1 MPKTKSIKDE
11 AAKYL
16 DLLEETEDKEKDR
29 KWISFKL
36 EVIGKDKRYQKLSE
50 AMHKIECSEDF
61 VYEQVWQC
69 LNWLVDE
76 APGNDLLIEDA
87 MLDMV
92 DGRVDIYTANL
103 TKWLNQSASHVY
115 YLTEVLEGNDIKDGF
130 QLLALAQYR
139 AIEEIWRETTYL
151 IMEELK

>member
-16 DLLEETEDKEKDR
+16 DLLEEQEDKKKNR

-36 EVIGKDKRYQKLSE
+36 EVIGEDERHRKLSDI
-50 AMHKIECSEDF
+50 MHKIECSEDF
-61 VYEQVWQC
+61 VYEQVWRC

-76 APGNDLLIEDA
+76 APESDVLIEDA
-87 MLDMV
+87 LLDTI
-92 DGRVDIYTANL
+92 DREVDIYTSNL
-103 TKWLNQSASHVY
+103 TKWLNQSPSHVY
-115 YLTEVLEGNDIKDGF
+115 YLTEALEENGIKDGF

-139 AIEEIWRETTYL
+139 AIEEIWRGVLDLVSE
-151 IMEELK
+151 

>member
-16 DLLEETEDKEKDR
+16 DLLERQEDKEKDR

-36 EVIGKDKRYQKLSE
+36 EIIGKDKRYQKLSE

-87 MLDMV
+87 LSDTI
-92 DGRVDIYTANL
+92 DREVDIYTANL

-115 YLTEVLEGNDIKDGF
+115 YLTEVLEGDGIKDGF

-139 AIEEIWRETTYL
+139 AIEEIWRGVLDL
-151 IMEELK
+151 ILE